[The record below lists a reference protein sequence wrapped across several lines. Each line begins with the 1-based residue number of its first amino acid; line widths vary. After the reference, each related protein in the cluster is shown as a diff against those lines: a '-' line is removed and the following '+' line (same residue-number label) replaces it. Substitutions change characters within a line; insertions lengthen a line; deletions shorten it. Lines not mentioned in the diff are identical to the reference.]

1 MLKNILLLRGNADF
15 NQLLTESSTTS
26 NRMNCIN
33 LVAHLAASHGCNQQ
47 VASTRW
53 WFRRD
58 ACPGARMRW
67 WRRCHLKGRRTAP
80 QPGPAGT
87 EQRDRPIRQRPNRE
101 TPAIRAGQPACMPWS
116 RSPLR
121 NACCVRNVS
130 NLDIALIS
138 AGAALGGVL
147 LGQVSAYVS
156 DRLKEHR
163 AARDARDQAIAD
175 VLTAVVDLVTGVQ
188 AIRAAYEGQSGWR
201 QLARRAAVLLSA
213 FGSEYGSPAGLR
225 VDEILD
231 WKRLA
236 PFFDS
241 LLVYM
246 RDMDHRQRIQALDV
260 GTMLLPRT
268 DRFYSAVAVLS
279 LGPDKD
285 VARAVR
291 KLTPAVGAL
300 LEAAGEPQRKY
311 DRARR
316 RAENA
321 LGAFRDA
328 VDARR
333 GA

>member
-1 MLKNILLLRGNADF
+1 MALAAMSGDELMSLPRQSRSRPLAAPSEEADKEVRIRRPGQLRRLLR
-15 NQLLTESSTTS
+15 
-26 NRMNCIN
+26 
-33 LVAHLAASHGCNQQ
+33 
-47 VASTRW
+47 
-53 WFRRD
+53 RD
-58 ACPGARMRW
+58 GLRFDKRAGDLHRVQPREPGAGGLASVIR
-67 WRRCHLKGRRTAP
+67 
-80 QPGPAGT
+80 
-87 EQRDRPIRQRPNRE
+87 EQRDRPIRQRLNRE

-147 LGQVSAYVS
+147 LGQVSAYVT
-156 DRLKEHR
+156 DRLKERR

-175 VLTAVVDLVTGVQ
+175 VLTSVVDLVTGVQ

-300 LEAAGEPQRKY
+300 LEAAGDPQRKY

-316 RAENA
+316 RVEKA